1 MTQDNTAL
9 SPLFNVM
16 DEVGITILKNAKTVH
31 FPANTTLYRSGDQCH
46 NYLLL
51 TQGKVKVFTRGE
63 NGREIVLYRIASG
76 DSCVLTTSC
85 LMGHNNYTAEAVSET
100 DISALMISTSQFNLG
115 IAESERFREFIFE
128 SFGQRLGELIH
139 LIESVTFQSID
150 VRIARYIIQ
159 HANDEGKINITHQT
173 LALEIGS
180 AREVVSRHLKEME
193 RNQVLHL
200 QRGSIEI
207 KNTSSIEALSKN

>member
-76 DSCVLTTSC
+76 DSCVLTTS
-85 LMGHNNYTAEAVSET
+85 
-100 DISALMISTSQFNLG
+100 
-115 IAESERFREFIFE
+115 
-128 SFGQRLGELIH
+128 
-139 LIESVTFQSID
+139 
-150 VRIARYIIQ
+150 
-159 HANDEGKINITHQT
+159 
-173 LALEIGS
+173 
-180 AREVVSRHLKEME
+180 
-193 RNQVLHL
+193 
-200 QRGSIEI
+200 
-207 KNTSSIEALSKN
+207 